1 MKKLIA
7 ETPGAIGYL
16 AFSYIK
22 DDTVTP
28 LSIDGVKPTAE
39 NVQKGKF
46 PIWAYQHSYTKGEP
60 EGLAK
65 EFLDYLMN
73 DDIQKSIVTEQGYIP
88 VTDMEVKRDA
98 DGKQTDK

>member
-1 MKKLIA
+1 M
-7 ETPGAIGYL
+7 T
-16 AFSYIK
+16 
-22 DDTVTP
+22 
-28 LSIDGVKPTAE
+28 LSLRFQSTALSR
-39 NVQKGKF
+39 QPKCTKGKF

-98 DGKQTDK
+98 NGKQTDK